1 MREHAGVGP
10 KSLQHLLLAFGAP
23 QNVWQADPGAI
34 AELPRFSQ
42 AREEKIDDAKQLL
55 PLVAERLEEY
65 EGRGI
70 DLVTLLDP
78 DYPELLRELD
88 SPPPYLY
95 YRGNLGVLR
104 DNCVAIVGSHEASA
118 EGIAEAVRLG
128 KELSA
133 TGAVVVSGLA
143 RGVDGG
149 AHVGATHDQ
158 GRTVAVLG
166 SGLEEVYP
174 PEHVELATQIVEYG
188 LLLSEYPPDA
198 NVSAARLISRNRIIV
213 GLARSVIVVEVSE
226 GTGGTVAAIA
236 EARKQGK
243 SLFACFDLNGGSVAG
258 NELGAVRLTSTDD
271 WKMVLRY
278 MV

>member
-1 MREHAGVGP
+1 
-10 KSLQHLLLAFGAP
+10 LQQLLLAFGAP
-23 QNVWQADPGAI
+23 QNAWQADPGAI

-42 AREEKIDDAKQLL
+42 TREEKIDKAKQLL

-65 EGRGI
+65 DGRGI

-78 DYPELLRELD
+78 DYPELLREID

-95 YRGNLGVLR
+95 YRGNLEVLHS
-104 DNCVAIVGSHEASA
+104 NSVAIVGSHEASA

-128 KELSA
+128 KEISA

-143 RGVDGG
+143 RGIDGG
-149 AHVGATHDQ
+149 APVGATHNK

-166 SGLEEVYP
+166 SGLDEIYP
-174 PEHVELATQIVEYG
+174 PEHVELASQIIEHG
-188 LLLSEYPPDA
+188 LLVSEYPPDA

-236 EARKQGK
+236 ETRKQGK
-243 SLFACFDLNGGSVAG
+243 SLFACFDLNGNGATT
-258 NELGAVRLTSTDD
+258 NELGAVRLTAAND